1 MRCRPVK
8 RNLHHDKC
16 PYSGWIRKNKCC
28 CFCYSNEDEDD
39 DDATGDYGGPDDADH
54 AFVCVLM
61 MALGMRIGMLRT
73 ATVVVVAASV
83 VVSVTVAVIC
93 CV

>member
-1 MRCRPVK
+1 MINVRTVVGSEKTSAVASAIAMRMK
-8 RNLHHDKC
+8 MM
-16 PYSGWIRKNKCC
+16 
-28 CFCYSNEDEDD
+28 

-73 ATVVVVAASV
+73 ATVVVVVAASV
-83 VVSVTVAVIC
+83 VVAVTVAVIC